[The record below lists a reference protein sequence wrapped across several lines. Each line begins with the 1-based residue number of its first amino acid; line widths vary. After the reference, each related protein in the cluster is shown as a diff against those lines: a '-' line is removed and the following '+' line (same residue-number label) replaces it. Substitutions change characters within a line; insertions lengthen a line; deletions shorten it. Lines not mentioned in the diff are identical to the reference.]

1 MKRILIPLLA
11 LLAATPLAAQEW
23 QVARESF
30 AFAGSRLTILV
41 DAEGAGTLRII
52 RGGYGTVRVA
62 SRAPQGFTAAGLTHN
77 EELTLSSAGAGDVDY
92 MVAVPDEVWI
102 QVRLPGRSFGESM
115 AGRTRSRTF
124 EWGAPGPAHEPAPAW
139 MPGVDEQFEQTLY
152 TTFSRDLAPAVV
164 SLPDLAH
171 VGSVSVRIEP
181 GRFRVVSSRPL
192 SVTQGTSDRIEIIPS
207 APPLDLV
214 LTLPTGSR
222 QFRLE
227 LAGETALVVDG
238 ESLVAWCSPLT
249 QQWLSQGR
257 RWVTFNPVDGALQCS
272 DTPSTPRHEG

>member
-1 MKRILIPLLA
+1 MRRVLIPLLA
-11 LLAATPLAAQEW
+11 FLAATPVAAQEW

-52 RGGYGTVRVA
+52 RGSYGTVRVA

-92 MVAVPDEVWI
+92 MVSVPDEVWV
-102 QVRLPGRSFGESM
+102 QVRLPGRSFGESV

-124 EWGAPGPAHEPAPAW
+124 EWGQAPPTPEVAPAW
-139 MPGVDEQFEQTLY
+139 LPPLGERYEQTLY

-164 SLPDLAH
+164 SLPELAH

-181 GRFRVVSSRPL
+181 GRFRVNSSRPL
-192 SVTQGTSDRIEIIPS
+192 SVTQGASDRLEIIPS

-222 QFRLE
+222 HFRLE
-227 LAGETALVVDG
+227 LAGETALVIDG
-238 ESLVAWCSPLT
+238 DSLVAWCSPMT

-257 RWVTFNPVDGALQCS
+257 RWLTFNPVDGALQCS